1 MPDITPHLERVRS
14 ARVLRDMHAGQ
25 YAAAVVRARFAGASV
40 ADIAEAA
47 GCSVQAVSQLL
58 GRAQARDAAT
68 SKMPGEGGE
77 R

>member
-1 MPDITPHLERVRS
+1 MPDVTTHLERVRS
-14 ARVLRDMHAGQ
+14 TRVGRDVYADQ
-25 YAAAVVRARFAGASV
+25 YAAAVVRARAAGASV

-58 GRAQARDAAT
+58 GRAQARAAV
-68 SKMPGEGGE
+68 SKTPAEGGE